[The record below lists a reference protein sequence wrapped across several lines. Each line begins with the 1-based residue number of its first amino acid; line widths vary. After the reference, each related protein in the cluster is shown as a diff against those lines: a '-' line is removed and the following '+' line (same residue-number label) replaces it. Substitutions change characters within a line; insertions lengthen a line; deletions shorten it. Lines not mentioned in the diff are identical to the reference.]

1 MNFKKAYLLL
11 TLVCFQLSF
20 SQEGIAVYSDYLAD
34 NYYLIHPSMAGA
46 ANCSKLRLTARQ
58 QWFGQSDAP
67 SLQTLSYNGKIGDK
81 SGGGIILYN
90 DRNGFHSQKGLKLTY
105 AHHILFSRD
114 DVDLNQLSFGMSAGL
129 VQSALDESSFTGPG
143 QPSDPNIQGTVVQ
156 KYAYF
161 NVDVGMS
168 YNYLEFYA
176 HLTVKNAIETR
187 RKIYSDFE
195 NDNIRK
201 VILNAGYVIGNND
214 NFLWEPSFM
223 FQIANATKEKSVDFN
238 LKVYKQLDIGKLWG
252 GLSYR
257 RGIEGAQYIKN
268 GTVNNQKLQ
277 YITPIVGFNYNN
289 LMFSY
294 TYSYLSGAI
303 RFDNGGYHQITL
315 GMNLFCK
322 REKYDCH
329 CPAIN

>member
-11 TLVCFQLSF
+11 TLVWFQFSF
-20 SQEGIAVYSDYLAD
+20 SQEGIAIYSDYLSD
-34 NYYLIHPSMAGA
+34 NYYLLHPSMAGA
-46 ANCSKLRLTARQ
+46 ANCAKLRLTARQ
-58 QWFGQSDAP
+58 QWFGQADAP
-67 SLQTLSYNGKIGDK
+67 SMQTLSYNGKIGEK

-114 DVDLNQLSFGMSAGL
+114 AVDLNQLSFGMSAGL
-129 VQSALDESSFTGPG
+129 VQSALDESSFSNPG
-143 QPSDPNIQGTVVQ
+143 QPSDPYVIGTIVQ
-156 KYAYF
+156 KYSYF
-161 NVDVGMS
+161 NVDIGMS

-176 HLTVKNAIETR
+176 HLTIKNAIETR
-187 RKIYSDFE
+187 RQIYSDFE

-201 VILNAGYVIGNND
+201 VILNAGYVFGNND

-223 FQIANATKEKSVDFN
+223 FQLANATKEKTVDFN

-257 RGIEGAQYIKN
+257 RSIEGAQYIVN
-268 GTVNNQKLQ
+268 GAVNNQKLQ
-277 YITPIVGFNYNN
+277 YITPILGFNYNN

-315 GMNLFCK
+315 GINLFCK